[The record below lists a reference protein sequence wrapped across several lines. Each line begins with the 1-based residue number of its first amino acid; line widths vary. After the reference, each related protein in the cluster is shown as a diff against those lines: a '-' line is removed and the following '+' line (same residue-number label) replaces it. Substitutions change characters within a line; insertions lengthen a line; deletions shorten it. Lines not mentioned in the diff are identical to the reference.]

1 MKTEDLF
8 ERIKPISDDERP
20 EKPVF
25 STSFL
30 DKSVDPIDDFF
41 TYSCGKWVDTHPI
54 PEDKFMWGATWEL
67 IEWNRFILGKILE
80 ECAKKSCHEDK
91 ALEAQLGKYYI
102 SAMDLKLINSLRFKP
117 LEEILYKINEMKD
130 KEDIPEII
138 AFLHRSG
145 IRALFRLEV
154 DNDEK
159 QSNKYAVY
167 LNQGGLALPNRDYY
181 LEDNFKQIRIE
192 YKAHLK
198 KMFELNGVEKEKAE
212 KISETVMNIETEMAR
227 ASRRPVELRDPERN
241 YNRVEMKDAD
251 KIFGNIN
258 MRRYLR
264 DTELDK
270 MDYLIVGQPEF
281 FKGLSLLKE
290 QYSLEEWKEYLTWK
304 VLHFAAP
311 YLHEEVEKED
321 FDFFRKKLLGQN
333 EMEKRWKKV
342 VFIVDETMGE
352 ALGKLYVD
360 REFGEESR
368 KRMHNMVEDLREVFV
383 ERIKSLPWMGE
394 QTKEKALE
402 KFSKF
407 RAKIGYPSKFIDY
420 SSIKITNDDFLGN
433 VLRCNQFEFNRKT
446 SRAGK
451 DVDRELWGMT
461 PPTVNA
467 YFSPTD
473 NEIVFPAGILQPPF
487 FDPDMDDAVN
497 YGATGG
503 TIAHEIS
510 HGFDDEGRKF
520 DLDGNLKEWWS
531 EDDDRAFMDR
541 AKEVVDIYS
550 SLEVLPGLKVNGEL
564 TLGENIA
571 DLGGVSIAF
580 EALQRRL
587 SKNPEMRKNIDGL
600 TPEQRFFLGWAQS
613 WRESVKEDALR
624 YQISNDPHSPA
635 KIRAEIPAKVHED
648 FENVFS
654 NLSSKKNSRFRKIK
668 IW

>member
-1 MKTEDLF
+1 
-8 ERIKPISDDERP
+8 
-20 EKPVF
+20 
-25 STSFL
+25 
-30 DKSVDPIDDFF
+30 
-41 TYSCGKWVDTHPI
+41 
-54 PEDKFMWGATWEL
+54 
-67 IEWNRFILGKILE
+67 
-80 ECAKKSCHEDK
+80 
-91 ALEAQLGKYYI
+91 
-102 SAMDLKLINSLRFKP
+102 
-117 LEEILYKINEMKD
+117 
-130 KEDIPEII
+130 
-138 AFLHRSG
+138 
-145 IRALFRLEV
+145 
-154 DNDEK
+154 
-159 QSNKYAVY
+159 
-167 LNQGGLALPNRDYY
+167 
-181 LEDNFKQIRIE
+181 
-192 YKAHLK
+192 
-198 KMFELNGVEKEKAE
+198 MFELNGVEKEKAE

-368 KRMHNMVEDLREVFV
+368 KRMHDMVEDLREVFV

>member
-1 MKTEDLF
+1 MKNGDLF
-8 ERIKPISDDERP
+8 ERIKPISDGEKP

-25 STSFL
+25 SISFL
-30 DKSVDPIDDFF
+30 DTRVDPLDDFF
-41 TYSCGKWVDTHPI
+41 TYSCGKWVETHPI
-54 PEDKFMWGATWEL
+54 PEDKFIWGATMEL
-67 IEWNRFILGKILE
+67 IEWNTFILGKILE
-80 ECAKKSCHEDK
+80 DCARKSLDHDEG
-91 ALEAQLGKYYI
+91 LEGQLGKYYI
-102 SAMDLKLINSLRFKP
+102 SAMDLTTINSLKFRP
-117 LEEILYKINEMKD
+117 IGEMIGKIDGMKD
-130 KEDIPEII
+130 KAEIPGII
-138 AFLHRSG
+138 EFLHRSG
-145 IRALFRLEV
+145 VRALFRLEV

-159 QSNKYAVY
+159 QSNKYAIY
-167 LNQGGLALPNRDYY
+167 LFQGGLTLPNRDYY
-181 LEDNFKQIRIE
+181 LEDNFSKTRTE
-192 YKAHLK
+192 YVEHIA
-198 KMFELNGVEKEKAE
+198 KMFELMGLNQKEAAR
-212 KISETVMNIETEMAR
+212 ISGTIMNMETEIAKF
-227 ASRRPVELRDPERN
+227 SRKPVELRDPEKN
-241 YNRVEMKDAD
+241 YNRIEMKDID
-251 KIFGNIN
+251 RIFGNIE
-258 MRRYLR
+258 MRKYL
-264 DTELDK
+264 EGSKLNE

-281 FKGLSLLKE
+281 FNGISMLEDK
-290 QYSLEEWKEYLTWK
+290 YSLEEWKMYLKWK

-311 YLHEEVEKED
+311 YLHEEAERED
-321 FDFFRKKLLGQN
+321 FDFFHRKLLGQN

-342 VFIVDETMGE
+342 VSIVDGTMGE
-352 ALGKLYVD
+352 ALGKIYVD

-368 KRMHNMVEDLREVFV
+368 KRMNDMVEDLKEVFV
-383 ERIKSLPWMGE
+383 ERIKSLSWMGE

-402 KFSKF
+402 KFSRF

-420 SSIKITNDDFLGN
+420 SSIRIENDDFFGN

-451 DVDRELWGMT
+451 EVDHELWGMT

-487 FDPDMDDAVN
+487 FDPEMDDAVN

-520 DLDGNLKEWWS
+520 DLDGNLKEWWT
-531 EDDDRAFMDR
+531 EDDDRAFMDK
-541 AKEVVDIYS
+541 AKEVVELYS
-550 SLEVLPGLKVNGEL
+550 SQEVLPGLKVNGEL

-587 SKNPEMRKNIDGL
+587 GRNPEMRKTIDGF

-613 WRESVKEDALR
+613 WRESVREMALR

-635 KIRAEIPAKVHED
+635 KIRAEIPARVHED

-654 NLSSKKNSRFRKIK
+654 NLSSMKNSGYKKIK

>member
-41 TYSCGKWVDTHPI
+41 TYSCGKWVNTHPI

-67 IEWNRFILGKILE
+67 VEWNRFILGKILE
-80 ECAKKSCHEDK
+80 ECAKKSFHEDK
-91 ALEAQLGKYYI
+91 GLEAQLGRYYI

-227 ASRRPVELRDPERN
+227 ASRKPVELRDPERN
-241 YNRVEMKDAD
+241 YNRVEMKDVD
-251 KIFGNIN
+251 KIFGNIS
-258 MRRYLR
+258 MRKYLL

-281 FKGLSLLKE
+281 FEGVSLLKE

-368 KRMHNMVEDLREVFV
+368 KRMHDMVEDLREVFV

-407 RAKIGYPSKFIDY
+407 RTKIGYPSKFIDY
-420 SSIKITNDDFLGN
+420 SSIKIADDDFLGN

-487 FDPDMDDAVN
+487 FDPEMDDAVN

>member
-80 ECAKKSCHEDK
+80 ECAKKSFHEDK
-91 ALEAQLGKYYI
+91 GLEAQLGRYYI
-102 SAMDLKLINSLRFKP
+102 SAMDLKLINSLRFKA

-227 ASRRPVELRDPERN
+227 ASRKPVELRDPERN

-258 MRRYLR
+258 MRKYLL

-281 FKGLSLLKE
+281 FEGVSLLKE

-368 KRMHNMVEDLREVFV
+368 KRMHDMVEDLREVFV

-420 SSIKITNDDFLGN
+420 SSIKITKDDFLGN

-487 FDPDMDDAVN
+487 FDPEMDDAVN

>member
-41 TYSCGKWVDTHPI
+41 TYSCGKWVNTHPI

-67 IEWNRFILGKILE
+67 VEWNRFILGKILE
-80 ECAKKSCHEDK
+80 ECAKKSFHEDK
-91 ALEAQLGKYYI
+91 GLEAQLGRYYI
-102 SAMDLKLINSLRFKP
+102 SAMDLKLINSLRFKA

-227 ASRRPVELRDPERN
+227 ASRKPVELRDPERN

-258 MRRYLR
+258 MRKYLL

-281 FKGLSLLKE
+281 FEGVSLLKE

-368 KRMHNMVEDLREVFV
+368 KRMHDMVEDLREVFV

-407 RAKIGYPSKFIDY
+407 RAKICYPSKFIDY
-420 SSIKITNDDFLGN
+420 SSIKITKDDFLGN

-487 FDPDMDDAVN
+487 FDPEMDDAVN